1 MLEDE
6 YFVNKL
12 KNIWNAKKVQIES
25 TLVDYIGQQAK
36 EIKKSRELNFKK
48 WNDLLT
54 NKISVGGIPL
64 DSYDAELA
72 CDLEFL
78 KKRIKWLDAEID
90 KM

>member
-6 YFVNKL
+6 YFVNEL
-12 KNIWNAKKVQIES
+12 KNVWNSKKGQINNII
-25 TLVDYIGQQAK
+25 DYIYRQSE